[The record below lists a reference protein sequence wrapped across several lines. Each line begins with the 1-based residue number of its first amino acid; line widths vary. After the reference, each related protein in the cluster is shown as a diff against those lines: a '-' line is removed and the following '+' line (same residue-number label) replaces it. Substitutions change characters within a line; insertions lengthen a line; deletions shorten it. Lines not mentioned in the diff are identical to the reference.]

1 MPGPP
6 DTPCCRAARACS
18 PTLCVNPNPAR
29 RGGPQVVVTAA
40 DASEAPAGRMDAAA
54 LDRIA
59 IRVSPRVFG
68 TRIRCVREEADV
80 AKEVR
85 RPPGPRAGGWNA
97 GGGGG
102 GLGLCRLWEADRALS
117 EETWIEFCRA
127 LLAVA
132 PSAGSSSGRPGCAAG
147 TTQAKRWWRTA
158 ACQPMGLFMCL
169 NGAGIKIRGA
179 SSSDHAEKIRTD

>member
-1 MPGPP
+1 M
-6 DTPCCRAARACS
+6 
-18 PTLCVNPNPAR
+18 
-29 RGGPQVVVTAA
+29 TAA

-97 GGGGG
+97 GGGA
-102 GLGLCRLWEADRALS
+102 LGLCRLWEADRALS

-132 PSAGSSSGRPGCAAG
+132 PSAGSSSGRPGCAGG
-147 TTQAKRWWRTA
+147 TTQAKR
-158 ACQPMGLFMCL
+158 
-169 NGAGIKIRGA
+169 
-179 SSSDHAEKIRTD
+179 